1 MHLALAGWVL
11 GTEAAYA
18 GAWAVFTWLRQA
30 KTVWGW
36 TDGVILV
43 LGAMALGVTNLA
55 ALGAWTGSPLS
66 LSLAVRTWA
75 AGATLAALG
84 LQMARRPQGRGQ
96 VFRYGGVAL
105 AWLGCDGSI
114 VLWERMGFGRGALS
128 VCLMLALVVASGR
141 VRRRAAR
148 LGSSTKTAAI
158 WTAGGIGLRL
168 ALGPSL
174 PTGNLTTW
182 WSGWGWLALALVL
195 VLTLTAG
202 RANLGLVAQ
211 LAQAEAEAWRQG
223 EERFRQLMDNAADL
237 FLVLD
242 PAGNIRYASDSARLW
257 LGWPKEALVGRSFL
271 ELFPPGRQPSWEEI
285 TRASSLEPL
294 MRLKFALRHHDGS
307 VKTFEGTARR
317 LDPSSSNPW
326 NGLILNLRDVT
337 EAELEHARL
346 VLSQARSLTAQRMA
360 RIGYWDYD
368 YVTRTL
374 SWPPETF
381 RLFGLDPDHPPK
393 DLLRWFLQAV
403 PEEDRPRLRQALER
417 TARQGVPYFVEH
429 RLRLPD
435 GRLCVLESRAEPI
448 RDPQGH
454 LQGLVGVFH
463 DVTERQEREAVLA
476 RARSAEALER
486 LAAGIAHDFNNQLAA
501 ILGNLSLALAYLS
514 RDVNKVEA
522 FLQAADAAG
531 QKARELANRLMSFA
545 RGKPLSPERLDLH
558 QLLSQLVAEMASDA
572 PARLVYTPQGE
583 LWPVALDAEECQHLF
598 RELIK
603 NALDAS
609 KPGDTIRL
617 VSRSVRD
624 PYPAHP
630 GAWVVVTVEDQG
642 PGIAPEHLPRIFDP
656 YFSTKPRHGGMG
668 LATAE
673 AIARRHGGYMQVAST
688 PGRGTRVS
696 VYFPSQAKEAEAK
709 PQGAL
714 GSLPPL
720 KVLVMDDEPGVRE
733 VVSAMLSLLGA
744 KVVAAADGQEA
755 VASYQQAM
763 RDGAPFD
770 LAILD
775 WTVPTGMG
783 GAETL
788 AALQVIEPTVK
799 AVLSTG
805 YAEGAGTDRYR
816 ELGFVGLITKP
827 YRLEDL
833 ERLLLRLF
841 PPSPSPDARAVPAD
855 ELSSRWEIR

>member
-1 MHLALAGWVL
+1 MHLALARWVL
-11 GTEAAYA
+11 GTEAAFT

-36 TDGVILV
+36 SDGVTLV
-43 LGAMALGVTNLA
+43 LAALALGATNLA
-55 ALGAWTGSPLS
+55 ALGGWTGSPLS
-66 LSLAVRTWA
+66 LGLAIEAWA
-75 AGATLAALG
+75 ASAALAALG
-84 LQMARRPQGRGQ
+84 LQAARRPQGRGQ

-105 AWLGCDGSI
+105 AWLGSD
-114 VLWERMGFGRGALS
+114 GALALGGRLGLGRAALC
-128 VCLMLALVVASGR
+128 VCLLLALVVATGR

-148 LGSSTKTAAI
+148 IGSSTNTAAI
-158 WTAGGIGLRL
+158 WAAGGLGLRL
-168 ALGPSL
+168 ALGPAL
-174 PTGNLTTW
+174 PTGELAGW
-182 WSGWGWLALALVL
+182 WSAWGWVAFALVL
-195 VLTLTAG
+195 GLTLTAG

-211 LAQAEAEAWRQG
+211 LARAEAEAWHQG

-237 FLVLD
+237 FMVLD
-242 PAGNIRYASDSARLW
+242 PSGNIRYASDSARLW

-271 ELFPPGRQPSWEEI
+271 ELFAPGRQPGWEQI
-285 TRASSLEPL
+285 ARAASLEP
-294 MRLKFALRHHDGS
+294 MTRLKFALRHQDGS

-317 LDPSSSNPW
+317 LDASPSNPW
-326 NGLILNLRDVT
+326 HGLILNLRDVT
-337 EAELEHARL
+337 EAEVEHARL
-346 VLSQARSLTAQRMA
+346 VQSQARSLTAQRMA
-360 RIGYWDYD
+360 KIGYWDYD

-374 SWPPETF
+374 SWPAETF

-417 TARQGVPYFVEH
+417 TARQGAPYFVEH

-435 GRLCVLESRAEPI
+435 GRLRVLESRAEPV

-454 LQGLVGVFH
+454 LQGLIGVFH
-463 DVTERQEREAVLA
+463 DVTERQEREAILA

-501 ILGNLSLALAYLS
+501 ILGNLSLAQAYLS
-514 RDVNKVEA
+514 RDVGRVEA

-545 RGKPLSPERLDLH
+545 RGKPLSPERLDLPR
-558 QLLSQLVAEMASDA
+558 LLSQLAAETSPDA
-572 PARLVYTPQGE
+572 PARVVYTPQGA

-617 VSRSVRD
+617 VSQSVRD
-624 PYPAHP
+624 PDPAHP
-630 GAWVVVTVEDQG
+630 GPWVVVTVEDQG

-673 AIARRHGGYMQVAST
+673 AIARRHGGYIRVASS

-696 VYFPSQAKEAEAK
+696 VYFPSQEQEAAAE
-709 PQGAL
+709 PQVRL

-733 VVSAMLSLLGA
+733 VVSSMLTLLGA
-744 KVVAAADGQEA
+744 QVVAAADGQEA
-755 VASYQQAM
+755 VSSYQRAL
-763 RDGAPFD
+763 REGARFD

-788 AALQVIEPTVK
+788 AALKAIDPAVK

-816 ELGFVGLITKP
+816 ELGFAGLITKP

-833 ERLLLRLF
+833 ERLLRKLF
-841 PPSPSPDARAVPAD
+841 PQSPAVGTTAARAD
-855 ELSSRWEIR
+855 ELSSPR